1 MRIDQGS
8 IELDDIL
15 SDMQPPDETPA
26 KNGAVKT
33 TKQTLQSKRQAHK
46 ETKESGAAIKVQQ
59 PKIAGNTS

>member
-15 SDMQPPDETPA
+15 SDMHASESTPA

-59 PKIAGNTS
+59 SKIAGN